1 MMKVLFIDDE
11 PVNIED
17 AVKEVKNITDDIN
30 VRVET
35 DFSKVDD
42 SIAGFSPDILIIDLV
57 NQARIGDQGEFVGLE
72 VLESIWRTRFL
83 PMIVYSGRTEL
94 LETKIHDH
102 PLVWVVT
109 KGLQSDLHIVDAVHG
124 LSNIVD
130 SLNEARNRIETEL
143 SIVLRDV
150 APTAFTALNGTEQ
163 SAPEAIKRAC
173 FRRLSA
179 IVDNPMLE
187 YEKCEPWEQY
197 VFPPL
202 SDDLMLGDILKCRD
216 EPSGDPNAYRVV
228 LTPSCD
234 LVTRGNS
241 NVGEALVARCRPWTD
256 RLGSMR
262 LDRRTNRS
270 RLVERLSSVLNRG
283 FQDSIIPI
291 PGLPGKFP
299 DMVVDLR
306 ELELVPLCDDDSI
319 SYCRV
324 ASVASPFRELVSWA
338 YIQVSG
344 RPGLPVRDVQGWAER
359 VANEV
364 RD

>member
-1 MMKVLFIDDE
+1 MIKVLFIDDE

-17 AVKEVKNITDDIN
+17 AVDEVKGVSNELV
-30 VRVET
+30 VRVDA
-35 DFSKVDD
+35 DFSMISECISD
-42 SIAGFSPDILIIDLV
+42 FRPDILVIDLV
-57 NQARIGDQGEFVGLE
+57 HQSERGKDGEFVGLE
-72 VLESIWRTRFL
+72 SLDSIWSTRFM
-83 PMIVYSGRTEL
+83 PMIVYSGRTDL
-94 LETKIHDH
+94 LDAEIHKH
-102 PLVWVVT
+102 PLVEVIP
-109 KGLQSDLHIVDAVHG
+109 KGSQSDLLVAEAVRR
-124 LSNIVD
+124 LRKVAE
-130 SLNEARNRIETEL
+130 SLNETRSRIETEL

-150 APTAFTALNGTEQ
+150 APTAFSALDGTEQ
-163 SAPEAIKRAC
+163 SAPEVIKRAC

-179 IVDNPMLE
+179 IVDNPMVE

-319 SYCRV
+319 SFCRV